1 MIPPEVAPIAAKL
14 TSPGPVPDVPA
25 NLTAVGSQ
33 LAVIPVDFAP
43 IPPQFP
49 SLMKFHPPGTRG
61 AVRSDPLS
69 VEIVAEPESENSGQ
83 SERHASHRYLSV
95 MSEPA
100 VLLNHA
106 RETQGHGPR

>member
-1 MIPPEVAPIAAKL
+1 VLPPEVVTIAAKL
-14 TSPGPVPDVPA
+14 TSSGPVPDVPA
-25 NLTAVGSQ
+25 NFTAVGSQ

-49 SLMKFHPPGTRG
+49 SLMEFHPLVAEG

-69 VEIVAEPESENSGQ
+69 VEVVAERQGENGGQ
-83 SERHASHRYLSV
+83 AERHASHRYLSV

-100 VLLNHA
+100 VLLNHT
-106 RETQGHGPR
+106 RET